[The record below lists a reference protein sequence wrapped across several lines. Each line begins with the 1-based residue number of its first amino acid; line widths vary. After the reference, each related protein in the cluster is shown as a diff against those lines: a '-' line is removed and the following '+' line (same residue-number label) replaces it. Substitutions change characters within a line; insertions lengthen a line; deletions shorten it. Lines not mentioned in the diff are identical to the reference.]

1 MHKNT
6 KNIFYFA
13 TAVIAAGLLGAG
25 CSDSDDNNSA
35 PSAKLGSVVFE
46 YSLQAAARTE
56 IPNTVT
62 SVKYS
67 FRNAENS
74 TVFFT
79 KSYEV
84 PHQST
89 KVDQASLTIREVP
102 ITAKT
107 VVAAYYDKDNKIVNI
122 GVNDLSWTSSYTAAV
137 KDPEVTELKDINI
150 AGCSVNKNVIAKGQ
164 ELKLDT
170 MITLAST
177 NKTYYVTD
185 FVTFKNGDKDVNLK
199 AVKSTDDKSLE
210 YSTTSGHYEANNYG
224 KYNFIAA
231 LPVKGSDINFTFD
244 PIFVSDNTI
253 ESISLQPVYAT
264 ISEQANSCE
273 VIVPDVD
280 LGVSEVTKAD
290 YDTSIAVG
298 KEQFKVLGIYTDD
311 TSKGPQP
318 ESQDLTNKA
327 TITCDYEKAS
337 VSGNT
342 VTFNSLE
349 ASQTTRV
356 KASVKLD
363 GEAEAKTGSI
373 DIKLIKS
380 YANVILGMQDSQS
393 HKYEDLDEAEF
404 TTGSNLNGIRII
416 GNYLT
421 KKGDL
426 SSNICDYILLDEN
439 IIPTYPTPRIEP
451 NHLSTSPYFNF
462 GSDNRSY
469 ILEIGS
475 SVKSGTY
482 TLSVGT
488 LDKLPGYNAATK
500 ISVK

>member
-1 MHKNT
+1 M
-6 KNIFYFA
+6 NI
-13 TAVIAAGLLGAG
+13 
-25 CSDSDDNNSA
+25 
-35 PSAKLGSVVFE
+35 
-46 YSLQAAARTE
+46 
-56 IPNTVT
+56 IPLP
-62 SVKYS
+62 
-67 FRNAENS
+67 A
-74 TVFFT
+74 
-79 KSYEV
+79 
-84 PHQST
+84 
-89 KVDQASLTIREVP
+89 
-102 ITAKT
+102 IT
-107 VVAAYYDKDNKIVNI
+107 
-122 GVNDLSWTSSYTAAV
+122 
-137 KDPEVTELKDINI
+137 
-150 AGCSVNKNVIAKGQ
+150 
-164 ELKLDT
+164 
-170 MITLAST
+170 
-177 NKTYYVTD
+177 
-185 FVTFKNGDKDVNLK
+185 
-199 AVKSTDDKSLE
+199 
-210 YSTTSGHYEANNYG
+210 GHYEANNYG
-224 KYNFIAA
+224 KYNFIAT
-231 LPVKGSDINFTFD
+231 LPVKGSDVKFTFD
-244 PIFVSDNTI
+244 SIFVSDNTI
-253 ESISLQPVYAT
+253 ESIALQPVSGALFE
-264 ISEQANSCE
+264 SEEVSSCE
-273 VIVPDVD
+273 VIVPDVN
-280 LGVSEVTKAD
+280 LGASKVTKAD

-363 GEAEAKTGSI
+363 GEAEAKTGNI
-373 DIKLIKS
+373 DVKLIKG

-451 NHLSTSPYFNF
+451 NHLSTSPYFDF

-488 LDKLPGYNAATK
+488 LDKLPGYNAVTK

>member
-1 MHKNT
+1 M
-6 KNIFYFA
+6 
-13 TAVIAAGLLGAG
+13 GA
-25 CSDSDDNNSA
+25 S
-35 PSAKLGSVVFE
+35 K
-46 YSLQAAARTE
+46 
-56 IPNTVT
+56 
-62 SVKYS
+62 
-67 FRNAENS
+67 
-74 TVFFT
+74 
-79 KSYEV
+79 
-84 PHQST
+84 
-89 KVDQASLTIREVP
+89 
-102 ITAKT
+102 
-107 VVAAYYDKDNKIVNI
+107 
-122 GVNDLSWTSSYTAAV
+122 
-137 KDPEVTELKDINI
+137 
-150 AGCSVNKNVIAKGQ
+150 
-164 ELKLDT
+164 
-170 MITLAST
+170 
-177 NKTYYVTD
+177 
-185 FVTFKNGDKDVNLK
+185 
-199 AVKSTDDKSLE
+199 
-210 YSTTSGHYEANNYG
+210 
-224 KYNFIAA
+224 
-231 LPVKGSDINFTFD
+231 
-244 PIFVSDNTI
+244 
-253 ESISLQPVYAT
+253 
-264 ISEQANSCE
+264 
-273 VIVPDVD
+273 
-280 LGVSEVTKAD
+280 VTKAD

-373 DIKLIKS
+373 DVKLIKS

-404 TTGSNLNGIRII
+404 TTGSKFSDIHII

-439 IIPTYPTPRIEP
+439 IIPTYPTPRIEPNHLTRIEP

>member
-1 MHKNT
+1 
-6 KNIFYFA
+6 
-13 TAVIAAGLLGAG
+13 
-25 CSDSDDNNSA
+25 
-35 PSAKLGSVVFE
+35 
-46 YSLQAAARTE
+46 
-56 IPNTVT
+56 
-62 SVKYS
+62 
-67 FRNAENS
+67 
-74 TVFFT
+74 
-79 KSYEV
+79 
-84 PHQST
+84 
-89 KVDQASLTIREVP
+89 
-102 ITAKT
+102 
-107 VVAAYYDKDNKIVNI
+107 
-122 GVNDLSWTSSYTAAV
+122 
-137 KDPEVTELKDINI
+137 
-150 AGCSVNKNVIAKGQ
+150 
-164 ELKLDT
+164 

-177 NKTYYVTD
+177 DKTYYVTD
-185 FVTFKNGDKDVNLK
+185 FVTFKDGDKDINLK
-199 AVKSTDDKSLE
+199 AVKSVDDKSLE
-210 YSTTSGHYEANNYG
+210 YNVTSGHYEANNYG

-280 LGVSEVTKAD
+280 LGVSKVTKAD
-290 YDTSIAVG
+290 YDTSIAIG

-318 ESQDLTNKA
+318 ESQDLTSKA
-327 TITCDYEKAS
+327 TLTCDYEKAS
-337 VSGNT
+337 VSGDT

-363 GEAEAKTGSI
+363 GEAEAKIGSI
-373 DIKLIKS
+373 DVKLIKG
-380 YANVILGMQDSQS
+380 YANVILGRQDSQS
-393 HKYEDLDEAEF
+393 NKYEDLDGAEF
-404 TTGSNLNGIRII
+404 TTGSKFSDIRII
-416 GNYLT
+416 ANYLT

-426 SSNICDYILLDEN
+426 DSNICDYILLDEN

-451 NHLSTSPYFNF
+451 NHLSTSPYFDF

-475 SVKSGTY
+475 AVKSGNY

-488 LDKLPGYNAATK
+488 IDKLPSYNATTK

>member
-1 MHKNT
+1 M
-6 KNIFYFA
+6 
-13 TAVIAAGLLGAG
+13 
-25 CSDSDDNNSA
+25 
-35 PSAKLGSVVFE
+35 
-46 YSLQAAARTE
+46 QAAARTE

-273 VIVPDVD
+273 VIVPDVN
-280 LGVSEVTKAD
+280 LGASKVTKAD

-373 DIKLIKS
+373 DVKLIKS

-404 TTGSNLNGIRII
+404 TTGSKFSDIHII

-421 KKGDL
+421 EKDDL
-426 SSNICDYILLDEN
+426 NSNICDYILLDEN

-451 NHLSTSPYFNF
+451 NHLTRIEPNHLSTSPYFDF